1 MDDDL
6 ASRLLL
12 HARGRLD
19 RHGEALPAP
28 LDRVYADVRDEWLDK
43 IGGGGAEELFLG
55 PWGTPAFPLLAWVA
69 EGCLDPTDGQPA
81 RDAAEAMLAWY
92 LALRCQDDVVDEDAP
107 AERIYLEQALAAH
120 AVGLLVQAAGDAG
133 QMLAVWS
140 RVTTDFAAY
149 ALHDARLQAR
159 SDSTWSEA
167 DLAKQ
172 GRKYLPMAAPPAALL
187 IRAGR
192 ADQVDRLIDALV
204 RMATGLQLTNDLR
217 GVRRD
222 LAAGLASPYTAA
234 VGLQPGLHAEADAA
248 PALRRAVRTGA
259 WDGYVERIERALRDG
274 VSALPELPGE
284 RMATHLGERLE
295 VLSHHRASMILKAE
309 LHAPALVADVELTR
323 RCDLA
328 CPQCFVRAQ
337 EDAAAELP
345 WGMLEEI
352 LEELSGYDTTLHLT
366 GGEPF
371 THPDIWRVLQRAAEL
386 GLRRAVINT
395 HGAALDDDAL
405 MRLGALAIPVKL
417 LVSLDGPPGVHDRT
431 RGAHVTKAAL
441 RVLRR
446 APDCGVDAT
455 PGTLLT
461 RELVDHGIGAWHAW
475 LAGQLGTRRRLALWP
490 VFLRPEQGALPAA
503 GITPLSPEA
512 LVEAARQVAG
522 CIAAGADMTVVDY
535 PPINPLLARLGV
547 PERRLWRCTGG
558 ASRLCV
564 QADGTVTPCHPLRWE
579 LDRLSPGRVGGTV
592 ARALA
597 HADARRMAAREHDG
611 CEECAELALC
621 GSCQAVVWGSS
632 GSRFRRDPGCAEA
645 IERLATPR
653 DLHSV

>member
-222 LAAGLASPYTAA
+222 LAAGLASPYTASVCSRGCTPRPTPRPRYA
-234 VGLQPGLHAEADAA
+234 GRSGPG
-248 PALRRAVRTGA
+248 
-259 WDGYVERIERALRDG
+259 
-274 VSALPELPGE
+274 
-284 RMATHLGERLE
+284 
-295 VLSHHRASMILKAE
+295 
-309 LHAPALVADVELTR
+309 
-323 RCDLA
+323 
-328 CPQCFVRAQ
+328 
-337 EDAAAELP
+337 
-345 WGMLEEI
+345 
-352 LEELSGYDTTLHLT
+352 
-366 GGEPF
+366 
-371 THPDIWRVLQRAAEL
+371 
-386 GLRRAVINT
+386 
-395 HGAALDDDAL
+395 
-405 MRLGALAIPVKL
+405 
-417 LVSLDGPPGVHDRT
+417 
-431 RGAHVTKAAL
+431 
-441 RVLRR
+441 
-446 APDCGVDAT
+446 
-455 PGTLLT
+455 PGTGMWSASSGLCAT
-461 RELVDHGIGAWHAW
+461 EC
-475 LAGQLGTRRRLALWP
+475 RRSPSCPGSGWP
-490 VFLRPEQGALPAA
+490 PTWASG
-503 GITPLSPEA
+503 
-512 LVEAARQVAG
+512 
-522 CIAAGADMTVVDY
+522 
-535 PPINPLLARLGV
+535 
-547 PERRLWRCTGG
+547 WRCCRTTG
-558 ASRLCV
+558 R
-564 QADGTVTPCHPLRWE
+564 P
-579 LDRLSPGRVGGTV
+579 
-592 ARALA
+592 
-597 HADARRMAAREHDG
+597 
-611 CEECAELALC
+611 
-621 GSCQAVVWGSS
+621 
-632 GSRFRRDPGCAEA
+632 
-645 IERLATPR
+645 
-653 DLHSV
+653 